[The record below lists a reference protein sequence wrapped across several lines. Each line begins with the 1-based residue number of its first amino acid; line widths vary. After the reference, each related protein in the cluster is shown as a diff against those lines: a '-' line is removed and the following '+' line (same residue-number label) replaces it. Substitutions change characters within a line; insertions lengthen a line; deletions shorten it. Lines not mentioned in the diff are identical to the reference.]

1 MTKNFLAFIF
11 FVRLKNADKI
21 NEGKYATEKW
31 YQFSMYASYT
41 SGWFKKWTCFSIDN
55 FAMVI

>member
-21 NEGKYATEKW
+21 NEGKYATEK
-31 YQFSMYASYT
+31 
-41 SGWFKKWTCFSIDN
+41 
-55 FAMVI
+55 